1 MNKIHAADKELPLWM
16 SNLAEGKITKKASP
30 EEEAFVPY
38 GMNERGT
45 QLGEQTFENFVT
57 ELIREDEGEAK
68 VDEEK
73 LEDDEGLKAMEGEV
87 IEEKQIETEVEEAN
101 LGRYIPDGT
110 GPHGK
115 GMGPGKGKGD
125 GSGMKS
131 INEKADEES
140 VPPPEPKE
148 EPPLEKEPNN
158 EASPEDEPSDES
170 PVEGDND
177 FPPPGD
183 APEGDEGGEDG
194 EKSEMDELKQGL
206 EDLEEVKDFESR
218 LNKIENLLEN
228 LQGPATADADEND
241 SIFQSASVSSD
252 IMRSKRII
260 RRANAG
266 MIKKED
272 AIKKLNK
279 IFSNF

>member
-1 MNKIHAADKELPLWM
+1 MDKKHAADKELPLWM

-87 IEEKQIETEVEEAN
+87 IEEKQIESEVEE
-101 LGRYIPDGT
+101 
-110 GPHGK
+110 
-115 GMGPGKGKGD
+115 
-125 GSGMKS
+125 
-131 INEKADEES
+131 EKEDEEPA
-140 VPPPEPKE
+140 PPPEPAEEAPKE
-148 EPPLEKEPNN
+148 EPLPESEEPKEEEPP
-158 EASPEDEPSDES
+158 PEDEPSDES
-170 PVEGDND
+170 PPEDEPSEEPPAGGDND
-177 FPPPGD
+177 FAPPGAPAGEDD
-183 APEGDEGGEDG
+183 APEGEEGGEGG
-194 EKSEMDELKQGL
+194 EESEMDKLKQGL

-228 LQGPATADADEND
+228 LQGPATTDPDMND

-266 MIKKED
+266 TIKKED